1 MTTLPI
7 PASVQANLEI
17 IKNMGAAEISR
28 LINIRAGRVPS
39 HNPSAQTLINQFNLI
54 ESEIEEGKLAAAAAD
69 LAGVRDAICDIV
81 LLAMGQQGHINEIDL
96 DADFKRMC
104 AYNMTRIPQ
113 TLEEAE
119 ATVEK
124 YKKIGVETEIKTV
137 FLNVPGFEGY
147 LYPVVCVD
155 RDQWD
160 SKGAHYPP
168 RKFVKSVAFI
178 DAEFEEIES
187 VQIEV
192 PAELHGLGNLITEPM
207 VDLMLKS
214 LEAIVDTEDFEPK
227 SEEEF
232 IAEVKNRLVGKR
244 A

>member
-1 MTTLPI
+1 MTALPI

-124 YKKIGVETEIKTV
+124 YKKIGVETEIKTI

-147 LYPVVCVD
+147 IYPVICVD

-207 VDLMLKS
+207 VDLMLKA
-214 LEAIVDTEDFEPK
+214 LETIADTVDFELM

-232 IAEVKNRLVGKR
+232 IADMKNRLIGKR

>member
-81 LLAMGQQGHINEIDL
+81 LLAMGQQGHIDEIDL

-124 YKKIGVETEIKTV
+124 YKKIGVETEIKTI

-147 LYPVVCVD
+147 IYPVICVD

-207 VDLMLKS
+207 VDLMLKA
-214 LEAIVDTEDFEPK
+214 LETIADTMAFELM

-232 IAEVKNRLVGKR
+232 IAAFKTRLVGKR

>member
-96 DADFKRMC
+96 DSDFKRMC

-113 TLEEAE
+113 SPEEAE

-124 YKKIGVETEIKTV
+124 YKKTGVETEIKTI

-147 LYPVVCVD
+147 LYPVICVD

-207 VDLMLKS
+207 VDLMLKA
-214 LEAIVDTEDFEPK
+214 LETIADTVDFELM

-232 IAEVKNRLVGKR
+232 IADMKNRLIGKR

>member
-17 IKNMGAAEISR
+17 IKNMGAAELSR

-69 LAGVRDAICDIV
+69 LAGVRDAVCDIV

-113 TLEEAE
+113 TWEEAE

-147 LYPVVCVD
+147 IYPVICVD

-168 RKFVKSVAFI
+168 RKFVKSAAFI

-207 VDLMLKS
+207 VDLMLKT

>member
-17 IKNMGAAEISR
+17 IKNIGAAEISR

-147 LYPVVCVD
+147 IYPVICVD

-207 VDLMLKS
+207 VDLMLKA
-214 LEAIVDTEDFEPK
+214 LEAIADTGDFELM

-232 IAEVKNRLVGKR
+232 IADMKNRLIGKR

>member
-124 YKKIGVETEIKTV
+124 YKKIGVETEIKTI

-207 VDLMLKS
+207 VDLMLKA
-214 LEAIVDTEDFEPK
+214 LETIADTMAFELM

-232 IAEVKNRLVGKR
+232 IAAFKTRLVGKR

>member
-17 IKNMGAAEISR
+17 IKNMGAAELSR

-147 LYPVVCVD
+147 IYPVICVD

-207 VDLMLKS
+207 VDLMLKT

>member
-81 LLAMGQQGHINEIDL
+81 LLTMGQQGHINEIDL

-113 TLEEAE
+113 SLEEAE

-124 YKKIGVETEIKTV
+124 YKKIGIETQIKPIS
-137 FLNVPGFEGY
+137 LNPNFGGE

-207 VDLMLKS
+207 VDLMLKT

>member
-17 IKNMGAAEISR
+17 IKNMGAAELSR
-28 LINIRAGRVPS
+28 LINLRAGRTPS

-113 TLEEAE
+113 TIEEAE

-124 YKKIGVETEIKTV
+124 YKKIGVETEIKHISLSPEV
-137 FLNVPGFEGY
+137 GGD

-168 RKFVKSVAFI
+168 RKFVKSVVFI
-178 DAEFEEIES
+178 DAAFEEIPA
-187 VQIEV
+187 VQIAV

-207 VDLMLKS
+207 VDLMIKAF
-214 LEAIVDTEDFEPK
+214 ETIADTEDFEDMT
-227 SEEEF
+227 EEKF
-232 IAEVKNRLVGKR
+232 VKLIKQNLVGKR

>member
-17 IKNMGAAEISR
+17 IKNMGAAELSR

-124 YKKIGVETEIKTV
+124 YKKIGVETEIKTI

-147 LYPVVCVD
+147 LYPVICVD

-207 VDLMLKS
+207 VDLMLKA
-214 LEAIVDTEDFEPK
+214 LETIADTVDFELM

-232 IAEVKNRLVGKR
+232 IADMKNRLVGKR

>member
-1 MTTLPI
+1 
-7 PASVQANLEI
+7 
-17 IKNMGAAEISR
+17 
-28 LINIRAGRVPS
+28 
-39 HNPSAQTLINQFNLI
+39 
-54 ESEIEEGKLAAAAAD
+54 
-69 LAGVRDAICDIV
+69 
-81 LLAMGQQGHINEIDL
+81 MGQQGHINEIDL

-124 YKKIGVETEIKTV
+124 YKKISVETEIKTI

-147 LYPVVCVD
+147 IYPVICVD

-207 VDLMLKS
+207 VDLFLKELQEYGYNTYWKVLKAS
-214 LEAIVDTEDFEPK
+214 NYGLPQERERE
-227 SEEEF
+227 S
-232 IAEVKNRLVGKR
+232 
-244 A
+244 

>member
-7 PASVQANLEI
+7 PAAVQANLEI

-39 HNPSAQTLINQFNLI
+39 NNPSAQTLINQFNLI

-81 LLAMGQQGHINEIDL
+81 LLAMGQQGHIDNVDL

-124 YKKIGVETEIKTV
+124 YKKIGVETEIKHIS
-137 FLNVPGFEGY
+137 LNPKVGGD
-147 LYPVVCVD
+147 LYPVICVD

-168 RKFVKSVAFI
+168 RKFVKSVVFI
-178 DAEFEEIES
+178 DAAFEEIET
-187 VQIEV
+187 VKIGV

-207 VDLMLKS
+207 VDLMLKA
-214 LEAIVDTEDFEPK
+214 LETIADTEDFEAM
-227 SEEEF
+227 SEEDF
-232 IAEVKNRLVGKR
+232 VKKIKELTIGKR

>member
-69 LAGVRDAICDIV
+69 LAGVRDAVCDIV

-113 TLEEAE
+113 SLEEAE

-124 YKKIGVETEIKTV
+124 YKKIGVETEIKTI

-207 VDLMLKS
+207 VDLMLKA
-214 LEAIVDTEDFEPK
+214 LETIADTVDFELM

-232 IAEVKNRLVGKR
+232 IAAFKTRLVGKR

>member
-147 LYPVVCVD
+147 IYPVICVD

-192 PAELHGLGNLITEPM
+192 PAEPHGLGNLITEPM
-207 VDLMLKS
+207 VDLMLKA
-214 LEAIVDTEDFEPK
+214 LETIADTVDFELM

-232 IAEVKNRLVGKR
+232 IADMKNRLIGKR

>member
-17 IKNMGAAEISR
+17 IKNMGAAELSR

-124 YKKIGVETEIKTV
+124 YKKTGVETEIKTI

-147 LYPVVCVD
+147 LYPVICVD

-160 SKGAHYPP
+160 SKGIHYPP
-168 RKFVKSVAFI
+168 RKFFKSVAFI

-207 VDLMLKS
+207 VDLMLKA
-214 LEAIVDTEDFEPK
+214 LETIADTMAFELM

-232 IAEVKNRLVGKR
+232 IAAFKTRLVGKR

>member
-113 TLEEAE
+113 SPEEAE

-124 YKKIGVETEIKTV
+124 YKKTGVETEIKTI

-147 LYPVVCVD
+147 LYPVICVD

-207 VDLMLKS
+207 VDLMLKA
-214 LEAIVDTEDFEPK
+214 LETIADTVDFELM

-232 IAEVKNRLVGKR
+232 IADMKNRLIGKR

>member
-1 MTTLPI
+1 
-7 PASVQANLEI
+7 
-17 IKNMGAAEISR
+17 MGAAEISR

-113 TLEEAE
+113 SLEEAE

-147 LYPVVCVD
+147 IYPVICVD

-160 SKGAHYPP
+160 SKGSHYPP

-207 VDLMLKS
+207 VDLMLKA
-214 LEAIVDTEDFEPK
+214 LETIADTVDFELM

-232 IAEVKNRLVGKR
+232 IADMKNRLIGKR

>member
-69 LAGVRDAICDIV
+69 LAGVRDAVCDIV

-96 DADFKRMC
+96 DSDFKRMC

-113 TLEEAE
+113 SLEEAE

-124 YKKIGVETEIKTV
+124 YKKIGIETQIKTI

-147 LYPVVCVD
+147 LYPVICVD

-207 VDLMLKS
+207 VDLMLKA
-214 LEAIVDTEDFEPK
+214 LETIADTVDFELM

-232 IAEVKNRLVGKR
+232 IADMKNRLIGKR

>member
-39 HNPSAQTLINQFNLI
+39 INPSAQTIINQFNLI
-54 ESEIEEGKLAAAAAD
+54 ESEIEEGKMAAAAAD

-81 LLAMGQQGHINEIDL
+81 LLAMGQQGHIENVDL

-124 YKKIGVETEIKTV
+124 YKKIGVETEIKHV
-137 FLNVPGFEGY
+137 SLNPEVGGN
-147 LYPVVCVD
+147 LYPVVCID

-168 RKFVKSVAFI
+168 RKFVKSVVFI
-178 DAEFEEIES
+178 DAAFEEIPTVEIAVS
-187 VQIEV
+187 
-192 PAELHGLGNLITEPM
+192 AELHGLGNLITEPM
-207 VDLMLKS
+207 VDLMIKAF
-214 LEAIVDTEDFEPK
+214 ETIADTEDFEEMT
-227 SEEEF
+227 EENF
-232 IAEVKNRLVGKR
+232 VKLIKQNLVGKR

>member
-1 MTTLPI
+1 MMTLPI

-113 TLEEAE
+113 SLEEAE

-124 YKKIGVETEIKTV
+124 YKKIGIETQIKPIS
-137 FLNVPGFEGY
+137 LNPNLGGE
-147 LYPVVCVD
+147 LYPVICVD

-192 PAELHGLGNLITEPM
+192 PAELQGLGNLITEPM
-207 VDLMLKS
+207 VDLMLKA
-214 LEAIVDTEDFEPK
+214 LETIAETEDFEEM

-232 IAEVKNRLVGKR
+232 IAEIKNRLIGKR

>member
-147 LYPVVCVD
+147 IYPVICVD

-207 VDLMLKS
+207 VDLMLKA
-214 LEAIVDTEDFEPK
+214 LETIADTVDFELM

-232 IAEVKNRLVGKR
+232 IADMKNRLIGKR

>member
-147 LYPVVCVD
+147 IYPVICVD

-207 VDLMLKS
+207 VDLMLKA
-214 LEAIVDTEDFEPK
+214 LEAIADTGDFELM

-232 IAEVKNRLVGKR
+232 IADMKNRLIGKR

>member
-96 DADFKRMC
+96 DSDFKRMC

-113 TLEEAE
+113 SPEEAE

-124 YKKIGVETEIKTV
+124 YKKTGVETEIKTI

-147 LYPVVCVD
+147 LYPVICVD

-207 VDLMLKS
+207 VDLMLKA
-214 LEAIVDTEDFEPK
+214 LETIAETEDFEEM

-232 IAEVKNRLVGKR
+232 IADMKNRLIGKR

>member
-1 MTTLPI
+1 MMTLPI

-28 LINIRAGRVPS
+28 LINIRAGRVPL

-124 YKKIGVETEIKTV
+124 YKKIGVETEIKTI

-147 LYPVVCVD
+147 LYPVICVD

-207 VDLMLKS
+207 VDLMLKA
-214 LEAIVDTEDFEPK
+214 LETIAETEDFEEM

-232 IAEVKNRLVGKR
+232 IAEIKNRLIGKR

>member
-96 DADFKRMC
+96 DSDFKRMC
-104 AYNMTRIPQ
+104 AYNMTRIPESP
-113 TLEEAE
+113 EEAE

-124 YKKIGVETEIKTV
+124 YKKTGVETEIKTI

-147 LYPVVCVD
+147 LYPVICVD

-207 VDLMLKS
+207 VDLMLKA
-214 LEAIVDTEDFEPK
+214 LETIADTVDFELM

-232 IAEVKNRLVGKR
+232 IADMKNRLIGKR

>member
-124 YKKIGVETEIKTV
+124 YKKIGVETEIKTI

-147 LYPVVCVD
+147 IYPVICVD

-178 DAEFEEIES
+178 DAEFEEIDS

-207 VDLMLKS
+207 VDLMLKA
-214 LEAIVDTEDFEPK
+214 LETIADTVDFELM

-232 IAEVKNRLVGKR
+232 IADMKNRLIGKR

>member
-124 YKKIGVETEIKTV
+124 YKKIGVETEIKTI

-147 LYPVVCVD
+147 IYPVICVD

-207 VDLMLKS
+207 VDLMLKA
-214 LEAIVDTEDFEPK
+214 LETIADTVDFELM

-232 IAEVKNRLVGKR
+232 IADMKNRLIGKR

>member
-17 IKNMGAAEISR
+17 IKNMGAAELSR

-69 LAGVRDAICDIV
+69 LAGVRDAVCDIV

-147 LYPVVCVD
+147 IYPVICVD

-187 VQIEV
+187 VQIAV

-207 VDLMLKS
+207 VDLMLKA
-214 LEAIVDTEDFEPK
+214 LETIADTVDFELM

-232 IAEVKNRLVGKR
+232 IADMKNRLIGKR

>member
-28 LINIRAGRVPS
+28 LINIRAGRVPL

-124 YKKIGVETEIKTV
+124 YKKIGVETEIKTI

-147 LYPVVCVD
+147 LYPVICVD

-207 VDLMLKS
+207 VDLMLKA
-214 LEAIVDTEDFEPK
+214 LETIAETEDFEEM

-232 IAEVKNRLVGKR
+232 IAEIKNRLIGKR

>member
-7 PASVQANLEI
+7 PASVQANLET

-28 LINIRAGRVPS
+28 LINIRAGRVPL

-124 YKKIGVETEIKTV
+124 YKKIGVETEIKTI

-147 LYPVVCVD
+147 LYPVICVD

-207 VDLMLKS
+207 VDLMLKA
-214 LEAIVDTEDFEPK
+214 LETIADTVDFELM

-232 IAEVKNRLVGKR
+232 IAAFKTRLVGKR

>member
-96 DADFKRMC
+96 DSDFKRMC

-113 TLEEAE
+113 SPEEAE

-124 YKKIGVETEIKTV
+124 YKKTGVETEIKTI

-147 LYPVVCVD
+147 LYPVICVD

-207 VDLMLKS
+207 VDLMLKA
-214 LEAIVDTEDFEPK
+214 LETIAETEDFEEM

-232 IAEVKNRLVGKR
+232 IAEIKNRLIGKR

>member
-147 LYPVVCVD
+147 IYPVICVD

-207 VDLMLKS
+207 VDLMLKA
-214 LEAIVDTEDFEPK
+214 LETIADTVDFELM

-232 IAEVKNRLVGKR
+232 IADMKNRLVGKR

>member
-17 IKNMGAAEISR
+17 IKNMGAAELSR

-147 LYPVVCVD
+147 IYPVICVD

-207 VDLMLKS
+207 VDLMLKA
-214 LEAIVDTEDFEPK
+214 LETIGATMYFELI

-232 IAEVKNRLVGKR
+232 IADMKNRLVGKR
-244 A
+244 V

>member
-17 IKNMGAAEISR
+17 IKNMGAAELSR

-69 LAGVRDAICDIV
+69 LAGVRDAVCDIV

-124 YKKIGVETEIKTV
+124 YKKIGVETEIKTI

-147 LYPVVCVD
+147 LYPVICVD

-160 SKGAHYPP
+160 SKGVHYPP
-168 RKFVKSVAFI
+168 HKFVKSVAFI

-207 VDLMLKS
+207 VDLFLKELS
-214 LEAIVDTEDFEPK
+214 VWEQDDATDGSTY
-227 SEEEF
+227 EEF
-232 IAEVKNRLVGKR
+232 IADMKNRLVGKR